1 MKTGAPSRGSETP
14 NGERLDN
21 DGSALESA
29 LDTEGIQAPTRSPL
43 SPGSTVLSGS
53 AAGGRRL
60 NDSDSTS
67 SGDVDLEVRAAKRQ
81 SLFRDVNENIIELN
95 DAFSQI
101 VERGDWLCECAN
113 DACAEHLSMSGEEYR
128 AIRAHP
134 ARFCV
139 SPGDEHVFPEVERV
153 VEKKE
158 RFWVVEKF
166 GQAGELAA
174 RLDPRSQAGQLDP
187 T

>member
-1 MKTGAPSRGSETP
+1 
-14 NGERLDN
+14 
-21 DGSALESA
+21 
-29 LDTEGIQAPTRSPL
+29 
-43 SPGSTVLSGS
+43 
-53 AAGGRRL
+53 L
-60 NDSDSTS
+60 NDSESTS
-67 SGDVDLEVRAAKRQ
+67 SGDVDLGVRAARRQ
-81 SLFRDVNENIIELN
+81 SLLRDANENIIELN

-113 DACAEHLSMSGEEYR
+113 EACAEHLSMSGDEYG
-128 AIRAHP
+128 AIRAH
-134 ARFCV
+134 ATRFCV
-139 SPGDEHVFPEVERV
+139 SPGEEHVFPEVERV

-166 GQAGELAA
+166 GPAGELAA